1 MALKRKDKP
10 IGRVIDN
17 VSPGTLKQMPKH
29 VKNSGGR
36 NSPLLGDNGLMLEE
50 GDNRKFM
57 TINQELLYMDNIDL
71 NNAEQ
76 VKERLREYFDLYA
89 KFDVKPTVV
98 GMAIALNG
106 HNRQWLWGVAHDAPS
121 NGKGVIETLPR
132 DVTNLIKKAYFSLE
146 NSWETYMQNGKINPV
161 AGIFLGKN
169 NFAYKDQT
177 EHIVT
182 PNTGQDE
189 INTEEIK
196 QRYLSDKSDT

>member
-1 MALKRKDKP
+1 MALKKKLKAE
-10 IGRVIDN
+10 GRVKDN
-17 VSPGTLKQMPKH
+17 ISPTTLKQMPKH

-36 NSPLLGDNGLMLEE
+36 NSPLIGDNGLMLEE

-71 NNAEQ
+71 NDAEQ
-76 VKERLREYFDLYA
+76 VKARLAEYFELYA
-89 KFDVKPTVV
+89 RFDVKPTVV

-106 HNRQWLWGVAHDAPS
+106 HNRQWLWGVTHDAPPS
-121 NGKGVIETLPR
+121 GSGKLENLPPAI
-132 DVTNLIKKAYFSLE
+132 TNLIKKAYFSLE